1 MIKRVCLLLL
11 TLFFL
16 ASVGEATELAGR
28 FGVGANWPG
37 IQARYCIND
46 NWMAEGRGQFASNNT
61 LLGARGYFILT
72 EVPGTITVLPYV
84 GAEFDW
90 ILSEYVT
97 GGFNIG
103 GFGGAELLVTEY
115 LGIGADVGL
124 YYVDIWSSLGGIG
137 ELGLI
142 FNLGVTFYFK

>member
-1 MIKRVCLLLL
+1 MKKTWLLLL

-16 ASVGEATELAGR
+16 ASLSEAAELAGK

-46 NWMAEGRGQFASNNT
+46 NWMAEGRAQFASNNT

-72 EVPGTITVLPYV
+72 EVPGAITVLPYI

-90 ILSEYVT
+90 ILSEHVT

-103 GFGGAELLVTEY
+103 GFGGAEVLVAEY

-124 YYVDIWSSLGGIG
+124 YYIDVWSSLGGID

-142 FNLGVTFYFK
+142 FNLGVTFYF